1 MVSDMALMA
10 AGVMFAAGAI
20 GAGMAEKTIGA
31 AAVGMIAEDE
41 KKFSQAIVMTVI
53 PESIAIFGLVLA
65 LIIIFVV

>member
-1 MVSDMALMA
+1 MVTDIGLIA
-10 AGVMFAAGAI
+10 ASIMFAGGAI

-31 AAVGMIAEDE
+31 AAVGMIAEDS
-41 KKFSQAIVMTVI
+41 KKFGQAITMTVI

>member
-1 MVSDMALMA
+1 MVTDMALMA

-41 KKFSQAIVMTVI
+41 KKFSQAIVITVI

>member
-1 MVSDMALMA
+1 MVTDMALMA
-10 AGVMFAAGAI
+10 AGVMFSAGAI